1 MRKLTF
7 IAIALTVSVLALT
20 GTSLG
25 ERLSVNMTAHEI
37 AITSNFTGAT
47 ITLFGAIQK
56 IAEPAPVPHPFT
68 LVPIRPKQGPVE
80 DIVVVIKGPDED
92 ITVRRKERVA
102 GVWVNNKSATFQNV
116 PGFYFVAS
124 TQPLDD
130 IVDDAVRSRNEI
142 GAQHLSIRLAP
153 EHVGTMTEGEAA
165 NFREALIRRKTN
177 SGLYGMDQTGV
188 VLQDRTLFSMRLK
201 IPANVPVG
209 EYVAQIL
216 LLRDGKVVG
225 SQPLKPRVEKSGI
238 ERWIYTIAHSIPFVY
253 GLVAVALAAL
263 AGWTA
268 ALIFRQ
274 K

>member
-1 MRKLTF
+1 LKKNTISF
-7 IAIALTVSVLALT
+7 VVLAIGLSLFAQ
-20 GTSLG
+20 GSLG
-25 ERLSVNMTAHEI
+25 ERLTVNMTTHEI

-56 IAEPAPVPHPFT
+56 IADPNLVPHPLT
-68 LVPIRPKQGPVE
+68 LVPIQPKQGPVE
-80 DIVVVIKGPDED
+80 DIVVVIKGPPED
-92 ITVRRKERVA
+92 VTVRRKERVA
-102 GVWVNNKSATFQNV
+102 GVWVNNNSMTFKNV

-124 TQPLDD
+124 TQPLDLIAD
-130 IVDDAVRSRNEI
+130 EALRARNEV
-142 GAQHLSIRLAP
+142 GADHLALTVDP
-153 EHVGTMTEGEAA
+153 EELEGFTEAEARD
-165 NFREALIRRKTN
+165 FRAALFRRKTA
-177 SGLYGMDQTGV
+177 SGLYGIDERGV
-188 VLQDRTLFSMRLK
+188 VLQDRTLFNMRLK

-225 SQPLKPRVEKSGI
+225 SQPLYPRVEKSGI

-253 GLVAVALAAL
+253 GFIAVGLAAL

-268 ALIFRQ
+268 SLIFRQ